1 MKVHI
6 SNVAYELLV
15 AAASVKELQLVK
27 LAYTSDTSLFL
38 YRYDD
43 YMANKRLRMVYALII
58 SPYTYK
64 CYSIC
69 NTSHFGDYFCSNQSS
84 TCFINTSKQ
93 SINGECPQSSNTFNS
108 AFGKC
113 FANSSPTTCGTT

>member
-1 MKVHI
+1 MMVHI
-6 SNVAYELLV
+6 SSDVRELLV
-15 AAASVKELQLVK
+15 VAVVVMEQQMVK
-27 LAYTSDTSLFL
+27 LAYTSDLSSFL
-38 YRYDD
+38 YIYDD
-43 YMANKRLRMVYALII
+43 HMANKRLRMVYALTI
-58 SPYTYK
+58 SPFTYK

-69 NTSHFGDYFCSNQSS
+69 NASTFGDYFCSNQSS
-84 TCFINTSKQ
+84 TCFINISKQ